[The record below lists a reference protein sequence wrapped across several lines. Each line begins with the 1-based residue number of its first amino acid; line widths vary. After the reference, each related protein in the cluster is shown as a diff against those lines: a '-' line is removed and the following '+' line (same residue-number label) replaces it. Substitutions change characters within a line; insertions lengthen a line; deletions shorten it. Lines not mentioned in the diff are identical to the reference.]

1 MNNDKDNQIQLSS
14 KQLDDIVNMAAER
27 AAHRAAELVKAEFFQ
42 AFGRSIFDKLL
53 WMIGAVVVALYL
65 WVQSKGL
72 IK

>member
-1 MNNDKDNQIQLSS
+1 MNNDNDPIHLSP
-14 KQLDDIVNMAAER
+14 KQLDEIVNMAAER
-27 AAHRAAELVKAEFFQ
+27 AARRAAELVKAEFFQ

-65 WVQSKGL
+65 WAQSKGL